1 MLERL
6 RAYVLVGVWAVGLA
20 VLGPVCILLT
30 VLTKWE
36 GFITYPTALVVRLGM
51 LLSGV
56 RYSVVGRE
64 RLDPRG
70 VYVYTPNHQS
80 MIDPPMVWV
89 SLGSLA
95 LRPGFLVKKE
105 IGRVPVLGYGIRQIG
120 MLLVDR
126 SNSERALASARM
138 ATERLHAGRSFTV
151 FPEGTRTRDGKLL
164 PFKKGAFH
172 MAVDAQVPIV
182 PVSIDGAHRA
192 MPRGAMRLRPVPI
205 RVTIHDPI
213 PTAGLT
219 QEDVPELLERTRAA
233 VASAVTEERSDC

>member
-1 MLERL
+1 MIERL
-6 RAYVLVGVWAVGLA
+6 RAYILVGVWAAGLA

-36 GFITYPTALVVRLGM
+36 GFITYPTTLVIRVGM
-51 LLSGV
+51 LLAGV
-56 RYSVVGRE
+56 RYSVTGRE
-64 RLDPRG
+64 RVDPRG

-80 MIDPPMVWV
+80 MLDPPMVWA
-89 SLGSLA
+89 SLGSPGR
-95 LRPGFLVKKE
+95 RPGFLVKKE
-105 IGRVPVLGYGIRQIG
+105 IGRVPVLGYGIQQIG

-126 SNSERALASARM
+126 SNSERALVSARR

-151 FPEGTRTRDGKLL
+151 FAEGTRTRDGRLL

-192 MPRGAMRLRPVPI
+192 MPRGEMRLRSAPI
-205 RVTIHDPI
+205 RVTIHNPI

-219 QEDVPELLERTRAA
+219 QKDVPVLLERARAA
-233 VASAVTEERSDC
+233 VASAVAEEN